1 MLSYIAVSLILFI
14 KMTTVGRTR
23 TVGANGVI
31 QNKACT
37 IFRAVGS
44 RRAGRAGQSF
54 GRSVNL
60 YQPESRLD
68 PHITTCPPWIFKPS
82 YGPDLQQHQ
91 KANRSTHFL
100 ASKVVK
106 HRPMYN
112 LNGKCKWQKT
122 TAWSVISK

>member
-44 RRAGRAGQSF
+44 RRAGRAGQSLADQLTLPTR
-54 GRSVNL
+54 GQIR
-60 YQPESRLD
+60 P
-68 PHITTCPPWIFKPS
+68 
-82 YGPDLQQHQ
+82 
-91 KANRSTHFL
+91 TH
-100 ASKVVK
+100 
-106 HRPMYN
+106 YN
-112 LNGKCKWQKT
+112 LPPMDF
-122 TAWSVISK
+122 

>member
-44 RRAGRAGQSF
+44 KRAGRAGRAGQS
-54 GRSVNL
+54 
-60 YQPESRLD
+60 
-68 PHITTCPPWIFKPS
+68 
-82 YGPDLQQHQ
+82 
-91 KANRSTHFL
+91 L
-100 ASKVVK
+100 ADQLT
-106 HRPMYN
+106 YTN
-112 LNGKCKWQKT
+112 QG
-122 TAWSVISK
+122 AD